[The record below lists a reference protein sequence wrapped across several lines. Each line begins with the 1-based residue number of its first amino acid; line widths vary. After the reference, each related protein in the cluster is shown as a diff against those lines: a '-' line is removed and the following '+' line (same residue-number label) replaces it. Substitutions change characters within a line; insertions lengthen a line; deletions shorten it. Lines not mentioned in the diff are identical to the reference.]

1 MLDLFPNPSFSFF
14 SLNFIPNAYRAFA
27 FQVPLFW
34 VLFSLC
40 PCTLHHGFY
49 VPTSKEST
57 WGSLVGLGGLEKQLW
72 FIVCRCAKLVQR
84 FFEKETKKHTSIKSL
99 SFGFYVNNEHVYV
112 FYLTSKQ
119 TRDNNVRFS
128 VLCNL
133 RLTNFFL

>member
-1 MLDLFPNPSFSFF
+1 
-14 SLNFIPNAYRAFA
+14 LNFIPNAYQAFA

-34 VLFSLC
+34 VLFSLS

-84 FFEKETKKHTSIKSL
+84 FFEKETKKYTSNPSL
-99 SFGFYVNNEHVYV
+99 LDFMSTMNMYMCF
-112 FYLTSKQ
+112 TSYQNKRVIIMFDFQ
-119 TRDNNVRFS
+119 YCAT
-128 VLCNL
+128 
-133 RLTNFFL
+133 